1 MVLYNL
7 GDEQLIISK
16 IEYLLYIRKK
26 KDAPKSQ
33 MRHHIHK
40 TNLWMREKIV
50 EV

>member
-1 MVLYNL
+1 MVSYSL
-7 GDEQLIISK
+7 GDEQLIIME

-33 MRHHIHK
+33 MRHHTHK
-40 TNLWMREKIV
+40 PNLLVWEKLV